1 MLFSFNKQI
10 TFTLITVFTTQLH
23 LTAATCRESESI
35 SVKNNDITS
44 LVKFIS
50 SKDCRFKPELLKSE
64 LITNLASHGCWCK
77 TINKQRKYGVPV
89 DKLDEACRNWKQCE
103 NCSKNEFCEIGKL
116 SDASKD
122 QYEVK
127 YDATYK
133 KFSCSNTSTC
143 NYNKCKCNLRLA
155 AEVYKNVKLGGM
167 KINNYCDSNKAVV
180 AKISNNPIKFDKCCY
195 DKTSPSGW
203 TRYDS
208 KISICD
214 VENGVTAKPV
224 DKEIVADH
232 DVADVA
238 DEEHSIINSLN
249 NKVVEK
255 SQEKI
260 CQTCTNQDRWNHDP
274 KNVCFKAHFSVKNK
288 YFMCDHGVAV
298 ERTCSGGLVWSQEML
313 TCTWA

>member
-103 NCSKNEFCEIGKL
+103 NCSKTEFCEVGKL

-143 NYNKCKCNLRLA
+143 NYNKCKCNLRIHRSIPDMRR
-155 AEVYKNVKLGGM
+155 KL
-167 KINNYCDSNKAVV
+167 
-180 AKISNNPIKFDKCCY
+180 
-195 DKTSPSGW
+195 
-203 TRYDS
+203 
-208 KISICD
+208 
-214 VENGVTAKPV
+214 
-224 DKEIVADH
+224 H
-232 DVADVA
+232 DQ
-238 DEEHSIINSLN
+238 L
-249 NKVVEK
+249 
-255 SQEKI
+255 
-260 CQTCTNQDRWNHDP
+260 
-274 KNVCFKAHFSVKNK
+274 FS
-288 YFMCDHGVAV
+288 
-298 ERTCSGGLVWSQEML
+298 TSGGRVLPVGDFLPMVDIPQL
-313 TCTWA
+313 GKF